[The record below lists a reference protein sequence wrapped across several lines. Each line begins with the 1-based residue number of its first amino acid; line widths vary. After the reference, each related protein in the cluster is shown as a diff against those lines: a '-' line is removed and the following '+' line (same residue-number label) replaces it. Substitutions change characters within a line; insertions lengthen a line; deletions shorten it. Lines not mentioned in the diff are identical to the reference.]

1 MTLSQI
7 VPWGRSRDIPVQ
19 HRRRE
24 RGGQT
29 PSLFSLQ
36 EDMNRMLEEFLGQEM
51 SSEMAELP
59 RMPSVDVIEN
69 EKDFK
74 VKVELAGMDPEDI
87 NVEVTGDVL
96 TLSGERQEETEDKSD
111 QDEDR
116 GGYLRREISYGS
128 FKRTIPLPQSAD
140 GDEANATFKNG
151 ILTIDVPKKPEAIQ
165 QPRKLDIKK
174 SA

>member
-7 VPWGRSRDIPVQ
+7 VPWGRSRDIPVRHSQ
-19 HRRRE
+19 
-24 RGGQT
+24 RGGNYSS
-29 PSLFSLQ
+29 SLLSLQ

-51 SSEMAELP
+51 STEMADLP
-59 RMPSVDVIEN
+59 RMPSIDLVEN

-74 VKVELAGMDPEDI
+74 VKVELAGMDTEDI
-87 NVEVTGDVL
+87 NVEVTDDVL
-96 TLSGERQEETEDKSD
+96 TLSGERQEETEDQSE
-111 QDEDR
+111 QDKDR

-128 FKRTIPLPQSAD
+128 FKRTIPLPQSAN
-140 GDEANATFKNG
+140 GKEANATFKNG
-151 ILTIDVPKKPEAIQ
+151 ILTIDVPKKPESIQ